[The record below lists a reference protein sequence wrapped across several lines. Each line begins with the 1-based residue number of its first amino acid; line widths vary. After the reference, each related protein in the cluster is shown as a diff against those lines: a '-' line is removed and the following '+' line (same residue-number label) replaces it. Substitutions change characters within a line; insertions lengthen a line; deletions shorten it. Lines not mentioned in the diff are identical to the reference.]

1 MADVFTAKNW
11 RDLIKPRRL
20 EVDQESLTANYGK
33 FTAEPLERGFGTTL
47 GNSLRRVL
55 LSSLQGAAIT
65 TVKID
70 GVDHEFTTIPE
81 VSEDVTD
88 IVLNLKEVLLR
99 MYTNE
104 QKTIRIE
111 VDGPK
116 EVKAGDI
123 LCDDQVEIL
132 NPDHHI
138 CTVSEGGKLRMELT
152 CRRGRGYVPAVG
164 NKTPGAPIGTIPIDS
179 LFSPITKVNY
189 QVTNARVGQ
198 VTDYD
203 RLVLEVWTDGSVQP
217 QDAVAYAARIIKEQL
232 TVFIN
237 FDETEEPAPI
247 EEPKEEAKL
256 NENLFRS
263 VDELEL
269 SVRSAN
275 CLQQANIKT
284 IGDLVQRTEAEML
297 KTKNFGRKSLK
308 EIKEILAEMGLS
320 LGMKLENWPP
330 KSAPAASVAPA
341 GVPAA
346 GAPAPAP
353 APGGVA
359 ASAVQSVPKA

>member
-1 MADVFTAKNW
+1 MADTFVAKNW
-11 RDLIKPRRL
+11 RDLIKPRRM
-20 EVDQESLTANYGK
+20 EVDQDSLTQTYGK

-55 LSSLQGAAIT
+55 LSSLQGSSISS
-65 TVKID
+65 VKIE
-70 GVDHEFTTIPE
+70 GVDHEFTTVPE

-99 MYTNE
+99 MHTNE
-104 QKTIRIE
+104 PKTLRIE
-111 VDGPK
+111 AEGPK

-123 LCDDQVEIL
+123 IADEQVEIL
-132 NPDHHI
+132 NPGHHI
-138 CTVSEGGKLRMELT
+138 CTLSEGGKLRMEMV
-152 CRRGRGYVPAVG
+152 CQRGRGYVPAQN
-164 NKTPGAPIGTIPIDS
+164 NKVQGAPIGTIPIDS
-179 LFSPITKVNY
+179 LFSPIRKVNY

-198 VTDYD
+198 VTDFD
-203 RLVLEVWTDGSVQP
+203 KLTLEVWTDGSVTP
-217 QDAVAYAARIIKEQL
+217 QDAVAYAAKIIKEQL

-237 FDETEEPAPI
+237 FDETEEPLPA
-247 EEPKEEAKL
+247 EAPKEEAKL

-330 KSAPAASVAPA
+330 KTPPPA
-341 GVPAA
+341 
-346 GAPAPAP
+346 
-353 APGGVA
+353 
-359 ASAVQSVPKA
+359 QPKA

>member
-1 MADVFTAKNW
+1 MADTFLAKNW
-11 RDLIKPRRL
+11 RDLIKPRKL
-20 EVDQESLTANYGK
+20 EVDQDSLKPTYGK
-33 FTAEPLERGFGTTL
+33 FVAEPLERGFGTTL

-65 TVKID
+65 SLKID
-70 GVDHEFTTIPE
+70 GVDHEFSTIPE
-81 VSEDVTD
+81 VVEDVTD

-99 MYTNE
+99 MHTNE
-104 QKTIRIE
+104 QKTLRIE
-111 VDGPK
+111 VEGPK

-123 LCDDQVEIL
+123 IADDQVEIL
-132 NPDHHI
+132 NPGHHL
-138 CTVSEGGKLRMELT
+138 CTVSEGGKLRLEMT
-152 CRRGRGYVPAVG
+152 CRRGRGYLPAAA
-164 NKTPGAPIGTIPIDS
+164 NKVAGAPIGTIPVDS
-179 LFSPITKVNY
+179 LFSPVRKVNY

-203 RLVLEVWTDGSVQP
+203 RLTLEVWTDGSVSP
-217 QDAVAYAARIIKEQL
+217 QDAVAYAAKIIKEQL

-237 FDETEEPAPI
+237 FDETEEPAPV
-247 EEPKEEAKL
+247 EAPKEEAKL

-275 CLQQANIKT
+275 CLQQANIRT

-330 KSAPAASVAPA
+330 KAATQP
-341 GVPAA
+341 P
-346 GAPAPAP
+346 PTI
-353 APGGVA
+353 
-359 ASAVQSVPKA
+359 QPKA